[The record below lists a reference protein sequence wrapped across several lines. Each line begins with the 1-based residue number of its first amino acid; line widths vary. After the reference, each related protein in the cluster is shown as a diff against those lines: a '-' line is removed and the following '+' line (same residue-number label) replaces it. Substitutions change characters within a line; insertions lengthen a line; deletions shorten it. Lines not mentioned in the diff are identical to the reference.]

1 MSINTW
7 ANMNF
12 ELKLKR
18 KYRKISKKVRCNSQ
32 QYFQFQKYNQVT
44 KKNYNFKTID
54 QNLVVFVSLRIAYV
68 LRALEIRVFQASFEI
83 MKISPSLSHVASY

>member
-1 MSINTW
+1 M
-7 ANMNF
+7 
-12 ELKLKR
+12 
-18 KYRKISKKVRCNSQ
+18 
-32 QYFQFQKYNQVT
+32 